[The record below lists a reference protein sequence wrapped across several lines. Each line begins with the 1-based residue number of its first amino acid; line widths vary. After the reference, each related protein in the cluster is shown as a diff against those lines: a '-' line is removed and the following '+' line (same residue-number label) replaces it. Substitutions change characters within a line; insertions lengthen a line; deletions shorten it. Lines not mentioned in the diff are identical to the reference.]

1 MAVVEYDLELVGIPG
16 TEEEFIADVEEEWC
30 DMMRCDVLRHLYY
43 LWMMIYCVET
53 IWMDM
58 IAVLML
64 MAMMMLIYDDDDVI
78 VDDDDNA
85 SDDDVDL

>member
-43 LWMMIYCVET
+43 SWMMICCVET
-53 IWMDM
+53 IWM
-58 IAVLML
+58 
-64 MAMMMLIYDDDDVI
+64 IYNDDDVI